1 LGFLLKWS
9 KTLKASEKKM
19 ATDKLLEEFPPVSTE
34 AWEEAI
40 RKDLKGADY
49 QKKLVWQTDEGLAVK
64 PYYRKE
70 DIAGLDSTDRSYPS
84 ASITPARRLNGDWCI
99 REEIDAINPEEAN
112 QAAQRA
118 VAAGAEQIAFLNANI
133 QNGSDLG
140 LLLVNLKENPIHFQN
155 AGKVLLRLLTTREKG
170 RSASAQLS
178 SGWNPFESPEFA
190 AEILRTAPT
199 GFVPFTIDGSGF
211 EESGATVVQEMGFTL
226 AAAIDFLADM
236 ASRNIDVDRAAAAIE
251 FSFAIGSN
259 YFFQI
264 AKFRA
269 FRNLWATVQES
280 FGGKQNIPARI
291 HARTSHWNK
300 TIYDPHVNILRATT
314 EAMSGALGGADSIS
328 VAAFDECYR
337 APNEASRRMAR
348 NTQIVLKQEAL
359 LSRVADPG
367 AGSYYLEFL
376 TDFIARESWKMM
388 QGVEG
393 AGGFMKANASGQ
405 LAKAL
410 NESMAAREKAVVERR
425 CVFTGTNQY
434 ADPAEKALD
443 RIDPM
448 HRSIERR
455 GARSYEQLRLRTER
469 HAVLNGKTPRIL
481 LAEAGDVKMRSARSS
496 FAQNFLASAGF
507 ELVTQ
512 RFESA
517 GEIAPGNADL
527 IVLCSS
533 DAEYAGLAAELFPM
547 LKTLGCSVPVIVAGN
562 PASADQ
568 LRELGVADF
577 IHVRS
582 NPVEFLTAWQQRL
595 GIEA

>member
-1 LGFLLKWS
+1 M
-9 KTLKASEKKM
+9 KM
-19 ATDKLLEEFPPVSTE
+19 ASDKLLEEFPPVSTE

-49 QKKLVWQTDEGLAVK
+49 ARKLMWQTEEGLAVK

-70 DIAGLDSTDRSYPS
+70 DIAGLDSLRQSRACS
-84 ASITPARRLNGDWCI
+84 SIAAGRRLDGDWLI

-118 VAAGAEQIAFLNANI
+118 VAAGAEQIAFLHANV

-140 LLLVNLKENPIHFQN
+140 LLLVNLQEVPIHFQN
-155 AGKVLLRLLTTREKG
+155 AGKALLRLLTTREKE

-178 SGWNPFESPEFA
+178 SGWNPFESPAFA
-190 AEILRTAPT
+190 AEILLALPP

-211 EESGATVVQEMGFTL
+211 EESGASAVQEIGFTL
-226 AAAIDFLADM
+226 AAAIDFLGEM
-236 ASRNIDVDRAAAAIE
+236 TSRTIEVDRAAAAIE
-251 FSFAIGSN
+251 FSFAIGAN

-264 AKFRA
+264 AKLRA
-269 FRNLWATVQES
+269 FRILWARVQES
-280 FGGKQNIPARI
+280 FGGKQQSVPARF
-291 HARTSHWNK
+291 HARSSRWNK

-314 EAMSGALGGADSIS
+314 EAMSAALGGADSIS

-359 LSRVADPG
+359 LSRVADAG

-376 TDFIARESWKMM
+376 TDFIARESWKIM
-388 QGVEG
+388 QGIES
-393 AGGFMKANASGQ
+393 AGGFGKANASGQ

-425 CVFTGTNQY
+425 RVFTGTNQY
-434 ADPAEKALD
+434 ADPSEKALD

-448 HRSIERR
+448 HRSVERR

-481 LAEAGDVKMRSARSS
+481 LAEVGDVKMRSARSG
-496 FAQNFLASAGF
+496 FAQHFLASAGF

-533 DAEYAGLAAELFPM
+533 DAEYAGLAAELFTM

-577 IHVRS
+577 IHVRC
-582 NPVEFLTAWQQRL
+582 NPIEFLTAWQQRL

>member
-1 LGFLLKWS
+1 
-9 KTLKASEKKM
+9 M
-19 ATDKLLEEFPPVSTE
+19 ATDKLLEEFPPISTE

-49 QKKLVWQTDEGLAVK
+49 TRKLMWQTEEGLAVK

-70 DIAGLDSTDRSYPS
+70 DIAALDSLRQSRVCS
-84 ASITPARRLNGDWCI
+84 SIAAGRRLNGDWRI
-99 REEIDAINPEEAN
+99 REEIDAINPEQAN
-112 QAAQRA
+112 QDARRA
-118 VAAGAEQIAFLNANI
+118 VAAGAEQIAFLNANV

-140 LLLVNLKENPIHFQN
+140 LLLVNLQEVPIHFQN
-155 AGKVLLRLLTTREKG
+155 AGKALLRLLTTREKE

-178 SGWNPFESPEFA
+178 SGWNPFESPAFA
-190 AEILRTAPT
+190 AEILLALPP

-211 EESGATVVQEMGFTL
+211 EESGASAVQEIGFTL
-226 AAAIDFLADM
+226 AAAIDFLGEM
-236 ASRNIDVDRAAAAIE
+236 TSRTIEVDRAAAAIE
-251 FSFAIGSN
+251 FSFAIGAN

-264 AKFRA
+264 AKLRA
-269 FRNLWATVQES
+269 FRILWARVQES
-280 FGGKQNIPARI
+280 FGGKQQSVPARI
-291 HARTSHWNK
+291 HARSSRWNK

-314 EAMSGALGGADSIS
+314 EAMSAALGGADSIS

-359 LSRVADPG
+359 LSRVADAG

-376 TDFIARESWKMM
+376 TDFIARESWKIM
-388 QGVEG
+388 QGIES
-393 AGGFMKANASGQ
+393 AGGFGKANASGQ

-425 CVFTGTNQY
+425 RVFTGTNQY
-434 ADPAEKALD
+434 ADPSEKALD

-448 HRSIERR
+448 HRSVERR

-481 LAEAGDVKMRSARSS
+481 LAEVGDVKMRSARSG
-496 FAQNFLASAGF
+496 FAQHFLASAGF

-533 DAEYAGLAAELFPM
+533 DAEYAGLAAELFTM

-577 IHVRS
+577 IHVRC
-582 NPVEFLTAWQQRL
+582 NPIEFLTAWQQRL